1 MGRCGTTHAW
11 QHDGVVPDLQTVGK
25 GLGGGFPISG
35 MLLSHKVA
43 KAFANGTG
51 EFSHGHT
58 HQGNPLG
65 CAIGLEILKVMQEEK
80 LLDNINKMGDLLIQ
94 KLHDRLD
101 YHANVGNIRGRGL
114 FCGVSFSRRVIP
126 AVS

>member
-1 MGRCGTTHAW
+1 MHAW
-11 QHDGVVPDLQTVGK
+11 QREGVVPDLQTVGK

-43 KAFANGTG
+43 KVFANGTG

-65 CAIGLEILKVMQEEK
+65 CAIGLEILKITHEDK
-80 LLDNINKMGDLLIQ
+80 LLDNINNMGDLLAQ
-94 KLHDRLD
+94 KLHERLD
-101 YHANVGNIRGRGL
+101 HHANVGNIRGRGL
-114 FCGVSFSRRVIP
+114 FWGVSSSCHFVP
-126 AVS
+126 A